1 MPIDLMPS
9 DAASAAGGL
18 SKASLNPLTIAA
30 AALLMIL
37 HFASASLLER
47 SHAKLA
53 QSFVDS
59 SEAELVCSERID
71 TRAPTLP
78 FD

>member
-1 MPIDLMPS
+1 
-9 DAASAAGGL
+9 
-18 SKASLNPLTIAA
+18 
-30 AALLMIL
+30 
-37 HFASASLLER
+37 LLER